1 MIHSWFNFKKI
12 SENQVINHNSIIN
25 IESDMQNL

>member
-12 SENQVINHNSIIN
+12 NENQVINHNSIIN
-25 IESDMQNL
+25 NESDMQNL